1 MSVKPQYQV
10 SAIPAFTDNYLWL
23 IHDDQH
29 AAVVDPGD
37 AAPVLAALQANNL
50 KLDAILLTHHHADHV
65 GGVQTLLQ
73 KFDVPVYGPANEK
86 IAGITNKLRQA
97 DQVELKAPHIRFSVI
112 DVPGHTAGH
121 IAYYA
126 AEQDWLFCGDT
137 LFAGGCG
144 RLFEGTA
151 AQMTASLAKL
161 SALPDSTLVYCAH
174 EYTLSNLRFAL
185 AAEPENSAL
194 QERFSVEEEKRAHGI
209 ATVPSL
215 LGVEKSTNPF
225 LRNQESRIIDQLI
238 AQGRL
243 HTRDPIEAFAALREW
258 KNTFR

>member
-65 GGVQTLLQ
+65 GGVQILLQ

-97 DQVELKAPHIRFSVI
+97 DQVELKAPHIQFSVI

-215 LGVEKSTNPF
+215 LGLEKSTNPF
-225 LRNQESRIIDQLI
+225 LRNQESRVIDQLI